1 MAATTDQPQQFYQYD
16 PALPTAED
24 FASFSDVDPLAAP
37 VPAQQAPPIPPKQST
52 GITFNFDAFRAKAE
66 QVGYAGLSAPEQRL
80 IDQMAS
86 GIIGSPETMAQFLI
100 DEENRLR
107 QQNSPQAQA
116 ELQKSQLDLQK
127 SQLDLQKSQSEVGQI
142 ESRKQAAAAEIAGM
156 RQMLAELKGHPGMSA
171 SVGAKGAEYLFGI
184 KKEPIGG
191 TKAADFYTLLEQVQG
206 GTFMQAFNNLKGA
219 GQITEQ
225 EGAKATAAI
234 ARLNPRQSEEGF
246 NKALMD
252 FDGVL
257 AQAQARS
264 QANAPQQAPQAA
276 PQAAPQPMPQAP
288 AAPATR
294 VIGGRTFIQQPNGNW
309 IPR

>member
-1 MAATTDQPQQFYQYD
+1 MQEDLVDFQTPV
-16 PALPTAED
+16 AEM
-24 FASFSDVDPLAAP
+24 SAAP
-37 VPAQQAPPIPPKQST
+37 AIPEKPAKGMSFDFNGLIQQLQQNGFDSLSPAQKNLLWDMKEGVQYSPEQMAMYVQNFNSKQLEQST
-52 GITFNFDAFRAKAE
+52 PKA
-66 QVGYAGLSAPEQRL
+66 QV
-80 IDQMAS
+80 
-86 GIIGSPETMAQFLI
+86 
-100 DEENRLR
+100 
-107 QQNSPQAQA
+107 
-116 ELQKSQLDLQK
+116 DLQK
-127 SQLDLQKSQSEVGQI
+127 SQIDLQKSQAEVAQM
-142 ESRKQAAAAEIAGM
+142 ESRKQAAFSEIASM
-156 RQMLAELKGHPGMSA
+156 RQMLAELKGHPGMST
-171 SVGAKGAEYLFGI
+171 SVGMKGPEYLFGM
-184 KKEPIGG
+184 KKEPVGG
-191 TKAADFYTLLEQVQG
+191 TRAADFYTLLEQVQG
-206 GTFMQAFNNLKGA
+206 GTFMQAFNNLKGG

-276 PQAAPQPMPQAP
+276 PQAAPQPIPQAP

>member
-1 MAATTDQPQQFYQYD
+1 MSDQLRPEDLDAFAQSYD
-16 PALPTAED
+16 IPGAVRELPPKPSKGNSFDFSRIVVQSHED
-24 FASFSDVDPLAAP
+24 FARLPEAQKQLLRNMKQGIQYTPEAAASFVESFNQKQLE
-37 VPAQQAPPIPPKQST
+37 QST
-52 GITFNFDAFRAKAE
+52 
-66 QVGYAGLSAPEQRL
+66 
-80 IDQMAS
+80 
-86 GIIGSPETMAQFLI
+86 
-100 DEENRLR
+100 
-107 QQNSPQAQA
+107 PQAQA
-116 ELQKSQLDLQK
+116 QLQKAQLDLQK
-127 SQLDLQKSQSEVGQI
+127 SQAEVAQM
-142 ESRKQAAAAEIAGM
+142 ESRKQAASSEIAGM
-156 RQMLAELKGHPGMSA
+156 RQMLAELKGHPGMST
-171 SVGAKGAEYLFGI
+171 SVGAKGIEYNFGMA
-184 KKEPIGG
+184 KEPYGG

-257 AQAQARS
+257 AQAQARA
-264 QANAPQQAPQAA
+264 QANAPQAAATAPQAA
-276 PQAAPQPMPQAP
+276 PQAAPAQPQQ
-288 AAPATR
+288 PATR

>member
-1 MAATTDQPQQFYQYD
+1 MAYD
-16 PALPTAED
+16 PYQDPPLPVNPTQED
-24 FASFSDVDPLAAP
+24 LLDFQTPVSEMPGGMSDSM
-37 VPAQQAPPIPPKQST
+37 PIPQKPSKGMSFDFNGLVQQLQKNGFNSLSEAQKNLLWDMKEGVQYSPEQMAMYVQNFNNKKLEQST
-52 GITFNFDAFRAKAE
+52 PKA
-66 QVGYAGLSAPEQRL
+66 QV
-80 IDQMAS
+80 
-86 GIIGSPETMAQFLI
+86 
-100 DEENRLR
+100 
-107 QQNSPQAQA
+107 
-116 ELQKSQLDLQK
+116 DLQK
-127 SQLDLQKSQSEVGQI
+127 SQIDLQKSQSEVAQM
-142 ESRKQAAAAEIAGM
+142 ESRKQAASSEIAGM
-156 RQMLAELKGHPGMSA
+156 RQMLADLKNHPGMST
-171 SVGAKGAEYLFGI
+171 SIGAKGIEYNFGWS
-184 KKEPIGG
+184 KEPYSG
-191 TKAADFYTLLEQVQG
+191 TKAADFYSLLEQVQG
-206 GTFMQAFNNLKGA
+206 GTFMQAFNNLKGG

-264 QANAPQQAPQAA
+264 QANSPQQTSAPQAA
-276 PQAAPQPMPQAP
+276 ATAAPQPMPQTH